1 MFVFPS
7 SKGRAKDICV
17 PTLAKRGIKSVW
29 YTNGFP
35 GWWTK
40 PFFCI
45 EEPIDEVKNS
55 LRKLKKSGFT
65 NIFSNVLRAKLVS
78 SSSEEYWG
86 YSDLHLVLLG
96 SYLWCFARAFVS
108 FYLFF
113 HTFLPY
119 YYETTTWSE
128 FKKTKLLP
136 ILLFLSLNYPF
147 FSSLV
152 AYFQCFYN
160 QLLASNSCFVP
171 LVFAPV
177 SLGSLLFSVKAL

>member
-113 HTFLPY
+113 CILFCLITMKPQRDQN
-119 YYETTTWSE
+119 S
-128 FKKTKLLP
+128 KKQ
-136 ILLFLSLNYPF
+136 NYCQ
-147 FSSLV
+147 
-152 AYFQCFYN
+152 YCY
-160 QLLASNSCFVP
+160 SCP
-171 LVFAPV
+171 
-177 SLGSLLFSVKAL
+177 